1 MGLRHARDIR
11 SQAPPLFSR
20 VCVEKIGEPG
30 DEAREYTS
38 YLGCCHKNLWGG
50 GGDRDQSNRSLSACP
65 PLLSNVLIL
74 DVIATYM
81 YM

>member
-1 MGLRHARDIR
+1 MAIHGWGGGGCGHD
-11 SQAPPLFSR
+11 SPFAPSPLSYS
-20 VCVEKIGEPG
+20 IGRGYAPSVQS
-30 DEAREYTS
+30 REYTS
-38 YLGCCHKNLWGG
+38 YLGCCWGGG

-81 YM
+81 